1 MKQEYNKNRHSCYSL
16 KYHLVVVTK
25 YRNEVINKEVF
36 ERLKEITINIF
47 ESSFNCKIT
56 NVNAEKDH
64 VHILFEAPPQ
74 VQLSKLIN
82 NFKTVSS
89 RLIRKEF
96 KEHVDR
102 YYWKPYF
109 WSSSYLILSVSDVS
123 ESIINEYIE
132 NQATLKE

>member
-36 ERLKEITINIF
+36 ERLKEITVNIF

-96 KEHVDR
+96 KEHVDK
-102 YYWKPYF
+102 YYCKPYF

-132 NQATLKE
+132 NQATHKE